1 MSFRINTNVGALS
14 AFNSVNQVS
23 DQLSKS
29 QGKLSSGLRIKDASD
44 DPAGLISSELF
55 RSQINSMDAALK
67 NNQEAMNYAKTAEN
81 ALGEICFAS
90 KANYPRNKFQN

>member
-14 AFNSVNQVS
+14 AFNSVNQVT
-23 DQLSKS
+23 DMLSKS

-81 ALGEICFAS
+81 ALGEMNRLLSDA
-90 KANYPRNKFQN
+90 RGLGQ